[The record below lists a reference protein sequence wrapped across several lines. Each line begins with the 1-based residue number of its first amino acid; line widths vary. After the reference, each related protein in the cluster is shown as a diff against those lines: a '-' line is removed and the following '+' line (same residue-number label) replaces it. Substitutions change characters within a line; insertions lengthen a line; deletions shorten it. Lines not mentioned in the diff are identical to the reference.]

1 MEFKLVLL
9 LVFSVF
15 IVQKCVCIDN
25 ELFGDN
31 ETEVIETTE
40 RETSNILSVTLPGSI
55 GFRKDD
61 NAAIKKLES
70 RDNTRSPFAIRG
82 KFL

>member
-1 MEFKLVLL
+1 MELKLVLL

-40 RETSNILSVTLPGSI
+40 RGTSNILSVTLPGSI
-55 GFRKDD
+55 GIRKD
-61 NAAIKKLES
+61 NAGIKKLEL
-70 RDNTRSPFAIRG
+70 RDNTRSPSPING
-82 KFL
+82 KFY